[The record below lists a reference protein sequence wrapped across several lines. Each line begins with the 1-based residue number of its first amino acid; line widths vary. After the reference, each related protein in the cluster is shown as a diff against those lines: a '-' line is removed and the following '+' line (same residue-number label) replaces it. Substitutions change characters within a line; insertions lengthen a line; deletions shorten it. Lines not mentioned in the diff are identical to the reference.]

1 MGHIEIAYRCELTSD
16 GLWVPAFELSLVED
30 GQIRILPPLFAADP
44 DLTFRTKEQAE
55 AYSDAAA
62 RDWCAKNYPGWPVQP
77 I

>member
-1 MGHIEIAYRCELTSD
+1 LPGAPRETIQ
-16 GLWVPAFELSLVED
+16 VFLV
-30 GQIRILPPLFAADP
+30 RILPPLFAADP